1 MVMKRPMVTFL
12 TQLLLAIRSR
22 FTKRAR
28 LEAENLI
35 LRQQLVVLRRKSP
48 TRARLWN
55 IDRLLLVW
63 LYRLYPSL
71 LDAII
76 IVQPET
82 VIRWHRR
89 GFRAYWRWKSRHV
102 GGRPKIDCEMR
113 APIRRMSRENPL
125 WGAPRIHGELLMLGI
140 EVAESTVGRY
150 MVRRRRPPS
159 QGWKTFLRNH
169 AAGIASLDLFVV
181 RTISFKLLYGLVI
194 LGHARRRLVTTSV
207 TSNPTDQWI
216 AGQVTDAFPWDEA
229 PHDLFRDR
237 DVIRRIRAMRIRD
250 HPTAPRSPWQNGH
263 VERLIGSIRR
273 ESLDHLIV
281 LGEAHLRGVL
291 RAYASYYNEVRT
303 HLSLDK
309 DAPDFRRTQK
319 FGRIAAIPILG
330 GLHHQYVRV

>member
-1 MVMKRPMVTFL
+1 M
-12 TQLLLAIRSR
+12 
-22 FTKRAR
+22 
-28 LEAENLI
+28 
-35 LRQQLVVLRRKSP
+35 
-48 TRARLWN
+48 RLWN
-55 IDRLLLVW
+55 IDRLLMVW

-82 VIRWHRR
+82 VIRWHRC

-102 GGRPKIDCEMR
+102 GGRPRIDSEIR
-113 APIRRMSRENPL
+113 ALIRRMSRENPL

-194 LGHARRRLVTTSV
+194 LRHARRRLITISVTT
-207 TSNPTDQWI
+207 NPTAQWI

-229 PHDLFRDR
+229 PSHLIRDR
-237 DVIRRIRAMRIRD
+237 DRAFGPAYTHRIRAMAIRD
-250 HPTAPRSPWQNGH
+250 HPTAPRSPWQNGR

-273 ESLDHLIV
+273 ESLDHLVVFDEAQLRRV
-281 LGEAHLRGVL
+281 LKN
-291 RAYASYYNEVRT
+291 YASYYNQVRT
-303 HLSLDK
+303 HLSLSK
-309 DAPDFRRTQK
+309 NAPDFRRPLK
-319 FGRIAAIPILG
+319 LGPIAAISILG
-330 GLHHQYVRV
+330 WAASPICQGLSFD